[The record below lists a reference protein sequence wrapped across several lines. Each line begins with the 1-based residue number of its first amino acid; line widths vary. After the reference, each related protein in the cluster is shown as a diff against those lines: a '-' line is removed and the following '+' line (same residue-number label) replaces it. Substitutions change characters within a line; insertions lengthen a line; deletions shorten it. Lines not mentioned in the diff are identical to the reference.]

1 MEQLNDILRQNNI
14 SRENDTYFQPSNEG
28 SVQPNN
34 RTGLS
39 NEGSVQPHDRTGRS
53 NEGSVQ
59 PHNRA
64 GRSNEGSVQPNDQAG
79 QFDHQTRAFRNP
91 MTQYDPSY
99 RSVQRE
105 LWRMLN
111 REQQAMVASHFR
123 HLKNHAQVAIAEA
136 LIDYIE
142 EGILPDFSESE
153 FLYAATFV
161 KLTGYGLVP
170 PNPTDIRPMQET
182 DIRPN
187 PTDIRSM
194 QEADI
199 RPMQEING

>member
-14 SRENDTYFQPSNEG
+14 SRENNTRLQPSNEG
-28 SVQPNN
+28 SVQPHDRAGRSNEGSVQPN
-34 RTGLS
+34 DRTGLS
-39 NEGSVQPHDRTGRS
+39 NEGSVQPHDR
-53 NEGSVQ
+53 
-59 PHNRA
+59 A
-64 GRSNEGSVQPNDQAG
+64 GRSNEGLPHPNDRAG
-79 QFDHQTRAFRNP
+79 QFDHRTRAFRNP

-111 REQQAMVASHFR
+111 REQQAMVANHFR

-170 PNPTDIRPMQET
+170 PNPTDIRPMQEA
-182 DIRPN
+182 DIHPH
-187 PTDIRSM
+187 PT
-194 QEADI
+194 DI

>member
-28 SVQPNN
+28 SVQPND
-34 RTGLS
+34 RAGL
-39 NEGSVQPHDRTGRS
+39 S

-64 GRSNEGSVQPNDQAG
+64 GQYDSR
-79 QFDHQTRAFRNP
+79 TRAFRYT
-91 MTQYDPSY
+91 MMQYDSPY

-111 REQQAMVASHFR
+111 REQQAIVANHFS

-142 EGILPDFSESE
+142 EGILPDFSEAE

-170 PNPTDIRPMQET
+170 PNPTDIRPMQER

-187 PTDIRSM
+187 PTDIRPM
-194 QEADI
+194 QEADIHPHPTDI

>member
-14 SRENDTYFQPSNEG
+14 SGENNTHYQPSNEG
-28 SVQPNN
+28 SVQPND
-34 RTGLS
+34 RAGRS
-39 NEGSVQPHDRTGRS
+39 NEGSVQPNDRAGRS
-53 NEGSVQ
+53 NEGLPQ

-64 GRSNEGSVQPNDQAG
+64 GRSNEGSVQPNDRAG
-79 QFDHQTRAFRNP
+79 QYDRRTRPFHNP
-91 MTQYDPSY
+91 MMQYDSSY

-105 LWRMLN
+105 LWQMLN

-142 EGILPDFSESE
+142 EGILPDFSEAE

-187 PTDIRSM
+187 PTDIR
-194 QEADI
+194 
-199 RPMQEING
+199 PMQEING

>member
-14 SRENDTYFQPSNEG
+14 SRENNISGENSTHFQPSNEG
-28 SVQPNN
+28 LP
-34 RTGLS
+34 
-39 NEGSVQPHDRTGRS
+39 
-53 NEGSVQ
+53 Q

-64 GRSNEGSVQPNDQAG
+64 G
-79 QFDHQTRAFRNP
+79 QFDHRTRAFRNP
-91 MTQYDPSY
+91 MMQYDSSY

-111 REQQAMVASHFR
+111 REQQAIVANHFS

-142 EGILPDFSESE
+142 EGILPDFSEAE

-182 DIRPN
+182 DIH
-187 PTDIRSM
+187 SF
-194 QEADI
+194 
-199 RPMQEING
+199 

>member
-14 SRENDTYFQPSNEG
+14 SRENNTRLQPSNEG
-28 SVQPNN
+28 SVHPHDRAGLSNEGLPQPND

-39 NEGSVQPHDRTGRS
+39 NEGSVQPHDRTGLS

-59 PHNRA
+59 PHDR
-64 GRSNEGSVQPNDQAG
+64 AG
-79 QFDHQTRAFRNP
+79 QFDRRTRAFRNP

-99 RSVQRE
+99 RSVQQE
-105 LWRMLN
+105 LWQLLN
-111 REQQAMVASHFR
+111 REQQTMVASHFR

-142 EGILPDFSESE
+142 EGILPDFSEAE

-187 PTDIRSM
+187 PTDIR
-194 QEADI
+194 
-199 RPMQEING
+199 PMQEKDIHSF

>member
-14 SRENDTYFQPSNEG
+14 SRENNTRLQPSNEG
-28 SVQPNN
+28 SVQPNGQS
-34 RTGLS
+34 GLS
-39 NEGSVQPHDRTGRS
+39 NEGSVQPND
-53 NEGSVQ
+53 
-59 PHNRA
+59 RA
-64 GRSNEGSVQPNDQAG
+64 GRSNEGLPQPNNQAG
-79 QFDHQTRAFRNP
+79 QFDRRTRAFRNP

-142 EGILPDFSESE
+142 EGILPDFSEAE

-170 PNPTDIRPMQET
+170 PNPTDIRPMQEK

-187 PTDIRSM
+187 PTDIR
-194 QEADI
+194 
-199 RPMQEING
+199 PMQEING

>member
-14 SRENDTYFQPSNEG
+14 AGENNTHFQPSNEG
-28 SVQPNN
+28 SVLPHN
-34 RTGLS
+34 RTG
-39 NEGSVQPHDRTGRS
+39 QYDRR
-53 NEGSVQ
+53 
-59 PHNRA
+59 
-64 GRSNEGSVQPNDQAG
+64 
-79 QFDHQTRAFRNP
+79 TRPFHNP

-99 RSVQRE
+99 RSVQQE
-105 LWRMLN
+105 LWQLLN

-142 EGILPDFSESE
+142 EGILPDFSEAE

-170 PNPTDIRPMQET
+170 PNPTDIRPMQEK

-199 RPMQEING
+199 RPNPTDIRPMQEINR

>member
-1 MEQLNDILRQNNI
+1 
-14 SRENDTYFQPSNEG
+14 
-28 SVQPNN
+28 
-34 RTGLS
+34 
-39 NEGSVQPHDRTGRS
+39 
-53 NEGSVQ
+53 
-59 PHNRA
+59 
-64 GRSNEGSVQPNDQAG
+64 
-79 QFDHQTRAFRNP
+79 

-111 REQQAMVASHFR
+111 REQQAMVANHFS

-142 EGILPDFSESE
+142 EGILPDFSEAE

-170 PNPTDIRPMQET
+170 PNPTDIRSMQET
-182 DIRPN
+182 DIH
-187 PTDIRSM
+187 SF
-194 QEADI
+194 
-199 RPMQEING
+199 

>member
-14 SRENDTYFQPSNEG
+14 SRENNTRLQPSNEG

-59 PHNRA
+59 PHDRA
-64 GRSNEGSVQPNDQAG
+64 GRFNEGLPQPHDRTG
-79 QFDHQTRAFRNP
+79 QYDRRTRPFHNP

-111 REQQAMVASHFR
+111 REQQAIVASHFR

-142 EGILPDFSESE
+142 EGILPDFSEAE

-194 QEADI
+194 QE
-199 RPMQEING
+199 ING

>member
-1 MEQLNDILRQNNI
+1 MEHLNDILRQNNI
-14 SRENDTYFQPSNEG
+14 SRENNTRLQP
-28 SVQPNN
+28 
-34 RTGLS
+34 S

-59 PHNRA
+59 PHDRA
-64 GRSNEGSVQPNDQAG
+64 GLSNEGSVQPNDRTG
-79 QFDHQTRAFRNP
+79 QFDRRTRAFRNP

-105 LWRMLN
+105 LWQLLN
-111 REQQAMVASHFR
+111 REQQAMVANHFR

-142 EGILPDFSESE
+142 EGILPDFSEDQ

-170 PNPTDIRPMQET
+170 PNPTDIRPMQE
-182 DIRPN
+182 R
-187 PTDIRSM
+187 
-194 QEADI
+194 DI

>member
-14 SRENDTYFQPSNEG
+14 SGENNTHFQPSNEG

-34 RTGLS
+34 RS
-39 NEGSVQPHDRTGRS
+39 
-53 NEGSVQ
+53 
-59 PHNRA
+59 
-64 GRSNEGSVQPNDQAG
+64 G
-79 QFDHQTRAFRNP
+79 QYDSRTRAFRYT

-99 RSVQRE
+99 RSVQQE
-105 LWRMLN
+105 LWQLLN
-111 REQQAMVASHFR
+111 REQQAIVANHFS

-142 EGILPDFSESE
+142 EGILPDFSEAE

-182 DIRPN
+182 DFRPN
-187 PTDIRSM
+187 PT
-194 QEADI
+194 DI

>member
-14 SRENDTYFQPSNEG
+14 SRENNIRLQP
-28 SVQPNN
+28 
-34 RTGLS
+34 S
-39 NEGSVQPHDRTGRS
+39 NEGSVQPHDR
-53 NEGSVQ
+53 
-59 PHNRA
+59 A
-64 GRSNEGSVQPNDQAG
+64 GRSNEGFPQPNNRTG
-79 QFDHQTRAFRNP
+79 QFDRRTRAFRNP

-105 LWRMLN
+105 LWQMLN
-111 REQQAMVASHFR
+111 REQQAMVANHFR

-142 EGILPDFSESE
+142 EGILPDFSEAE

-170 PNPTDIRPMQET
+170 PNPTDIRPNPTDIRPMQET

-187 PTDIRSM
+187 PTDIR
-194 QEADI
+194 
-199 RPMQEING
+199 PMQEING

>member
-14 SRENDTYFQPSNEG
+14 SKENNISRENNTRLQP
-28 SVQPNN
+28 
-34 RTGLS
+34 S
-39 NEGSVQPHDRTGRS
+39 NEGSVQPHDRTGL
-53 NEGSVQ
+53 
-59 PHNRA
+59 
-64 GRSNEGSVQPNDQAG
+64 SNEGSVQPNDRTG
-79 QFDHQTRAFRNP
+79 QFDRRTRAFRNP

-111 REQQAMVASHFR
+111 REQQAIVANHFS

-142 EGILPDFSESE
+142 EGILPDFSEAE

-170 PNPTDIRPMQET
+170 PNPTDIRSMQEV

-187 PTDIRSM
+187 PTDIR
-194 QEADI
+194 
-199 RPMQEING
+199 PMQEING

>member
-14 SRENDTYFQPSNEG
+14 SRENNTRLQP
-28 SVQPNN
+28 
-34 RTGLS
+34 S
-39 NEGSVQPHDRTGRS
+39 NEGSVQPHDR
-53 NEGSVQ
+53 
-59 PHNRA
+59 
-64 GRSNEGSVQPNDQAG
+64 AG
-79 QFDHQTRAFRNP
+79 QFDRRTRPFHNP

-142 EGILPDFSESE
+142 EGILPDFSEAE

-170 PNPTDIRPMQET
+170 PNPTDIRPMQE
-182 DIRPN
+182 
-187 PTDIRSM
+187 
-194 QEADI
+194 ADI

>member
-14 SRENDTYFQPSNEG
+14 SRENDISRENNTHFQPSNEG
-28 SVQPNN
+28 LPQPNN
-34 RTGLS
+34 RA
-39 NEGSVQPHDRTGRS
+39 GRS

-64 GRSNEGSVQPNDQAG
+64 GRSNEGSVQPNDRAG
-79 QFDHQTRAFRNP
+79 QYDRRTRAFRNP
-91 MTQYDPSY
+91 MMQYDSSY

-111 REQQAMVASHFR
+111 REQQAIVANHFS

-170 PNPTDIRPMQET
+170 PNPTDIRPMQEA
-182 DIRPN
+182 DIHPH
-187 PTDIRSM
+187 PT
-194 QEADI
+194 DI

>member
-14 SRENDTYFQPSNEG
+14 SRENNTHFQPSNEG
-28 SVQPNN
+28 SVQPHDRAGLSNEGLPQPN
-34 RTGLS
+34 DRTGLS
-39 NEGSVQPHDRTGRS
+39 NEGSVQPND
-53 NEGSVQ
+53 
-59 PHNRA
+59 RA
-64 GRSNEGSVQPNDQAG
+64 GRSNEGLPQPNNQAG
-79 QFDHQTRAFRNP
+79 QFDRRTRAFRNP

-99 RSVQRE
+99 RSVQQE
-105 LWRMLN
+105 LWQLLN

-142 EGILPDFSESE
+142 EGILPDFSEAE
-153 FLYAATFV
+153 FLYAAIFV

-170 PNPTDIRPMQET
+170 PNPTDIRPMQEA

-187 PTDIRSM
+187 PTDIR
-194 QEADI
+194 
-199 RPMQEING
+199 PMQEING

>member
-14 SRENDTYFQPSNEG
+14 SRENNIRLQPSNEG
-28 SVQPNN
+28 LP
-34 RTGLS
+34 
-39 NEGSVQPHDRTGRS
+39 QPHNRAGRS

-64 GRSNEGSVQPNDQAG
+64 GRSNEGLPQPNNRAG
-79 QFDHQTRAFRNP
+79 QFDHRTRAFRNP
-91 MTQYDPSY
+91 MMQYDSSY

-105 LWRMLN
+105 LWQMLN
-111 REQQAMVASHFR
+111 REQQAMVANHFS

-142 EGILPDFSESE
+142 EGILPDFSEAE

-182 DIRPN
+182 DFRPN
-187 PTDIRSM
+187 PTDIRPM
-194 QEADI
+194 QEKDFRPNPTDI
-199 RPMQEING
+199 RPMQEKDIHSF

>member
-14 SRENDTYFQPSNEG
+14 SRENNTRLQPSNEG
-28 SVQPNN
+28 LPQPHD
-34 RTGLS
+34 RAGLS
-39 NEGSVQPHDRTGRS
+39 NEGLP
-53 NEGSVQ
+53 Q

-64 GRSNEGSVQPNDQAG
+64 GQYDRR
-79 QFDHQTRAFRNP
+79 TRPFHNP
-91 MTQYDPSY
+91 MMQYDSSY

-111 REQQAMVASHFR
+111 REQQAMVANHFS

-187 PTDIRSM
+187 PTDIRP
-194 QEADI
+194 I
-199 RPMQEING
+199 QEING

>member
-14 SRENDTYFQPSNEG
+14 SRENNTRLQP
-28 SVQPNN
+28 
-34 RTGLS
+34 S
-39 NEGSVQPHDRTGRS
+39 NEGSVQPHDR
-53 NEGSVQ
+53 
-59 PHNRA
+59 
-64 GRSNEGSVQPNDQAG
+64 AG
-79 QFDHQTRAFRNP
+79 QFDRRTRPFHNP

-142 EGILPDFSESE
+142 EGILPDFSEAE

-170 PNPTDIRPMQET
+170 PNPTDIRPMQEA

-187 PTDIRSM
+187 PTDIR
-194 QEADI
+194 
-199 RPMQEING
+199 PMQEING

>member
-14 SRENDTYFQPSNEG
+14 SRENNTRLQP
-28 SVQPNN
+28 
-34 RTGLS
+34 S
-39 NEGSVQPHDRTGRS
+39 NEGSVQPHDRAGRS
-53 NEGSVQ
+53 NKGLPQ
-59 PHNRA
+59 PHDRA
-64 GRSNEGSVQPNDQAG
+64 GRSNEGLPESNDRTG
-79 QFDHQTRAFRNP
+79 QFDRRTRAFRNP

-105 LWRMLN
+105 LWQLLN
-111 REQQAMVASHFR
+111 REQQAMVANHFR

-142 EGILPDFSESE
+142 EGILPDFSEDQ

-170 PNPTDIRPMQET
+170 PNPTDIRPMQER

-187 PTDIRSM
+187 PTDICSM
-194 QEADI
+194 QEADIYPHPTDI

>member
-14 SRENDTYFQPSNEG
+14 SRENNTHCQPSNEGSVQPNNRSGRSNEG

-39 NEGSVQPHDRTGRS
+39 NEGSVQPNDRTGRS
-53 NEGSVQ
+53 NEGL
-59 PHNRA
+59 PH
-64 GRSNEGSVQPNDQAG
+64 PNDRAG
-79 QFDHQTRAFRNP
+79 QFDRRTRAFRNP

-99 RSVQRE
+99 RSVQQE
-105 LWRMLN
+105 LWQLLN
-111 REQQAMVASHFR
+111 REQQAMVANHFS

-142 EGILPDFSESE
+142 EGILPDFSEAE

-187 PTDIRSM
+187 PTDIR
-194 QEADI
+194 
-199 RPMQEING
+199 PMQENDMHSL

>member
-14 SRENDTYFQPSNEG
+14 SRENNTRLQPSNEG
-28 SVQPNN
+28 SVQPNDRTGLPNEGLPQPNN

-39 NEGSVQPHDRTGRS
+39 NEGLP
-53 NEGSVQ
+53 
-59 PHNRA
+59 
-64 GRSNEGSVQPNDQAG
+64 QPNNRAG
-79 QFDHQTRAFRNP
+79 QFDHRTRAFRNP

-142 EGILPDFSESE
+142 EGILPDFSEAE

-170 PNPTDIRPMQET
+170 PNPTDIRPMQEA

-194 QEADI
+194 QEAVIRPMQERDI

>member
-14 SRENDTYFQPSNEG
+14 SRENNISGENNTHCQPSNEG
-28 SVQPNN
+28 SVRPN
-34 RTGLS
+34 
-39 NEGSVQPHDRTGRS
+39 
-53 NEGSVQ
+53 
-59 PHNRA
+59 NRA
-64 GRSNEGSVQPNDQAG
+64 GRSNEGSVQSNDRAGRSNEGLPQPNDRAG
-79 QFDHQTRAFRNP
+79 QFDRRTRAFRNP

-111 REQQAMVASHFR
+111 REKQAMVANHFS

-142 EGILPDFSESE
+142 EGILPDFSEAE

-170 PNPTDIRPMQET
+170 PNPTDIRPMQE
-182 DIRPN
+182 
-187 PTDIRSM
+187 
-194 QEADI
+194 
-199 RPMQEING
+199 ING

>member
-14 SRENDTYFQPSNEG
+14 SRENNTRLQPSNEG
-28 SVQPNN
+28 LPQPHD

-39 NEGSVQPHDRTGRS
+39 NEGSVQPHDRAGRF
-53 NEGSVQ
+53 NEGLPQ
-59 PHNRA
+59 PNDRA
-64 GRSNEGSVQPNDQAG
+64 GRSNEGLPQPNDRTG
-79 QFDHQTRAFRNP
+79 QFDRRTRAFRNP

-111 REQQAMVASHFR
+111 REQQAIVASHFR

-142 EGILPDFSESE
+142 EGILPDFSEAE

-182 DIRPN
+182 DIHPH
-187 PTDIRSM
+187 PT
-194 QEADI
+194 DI

>member
-14 SRENDTYFQPSNEG
+14 SGENNISRENDTRLQPSNES
-28 SVQPNN
+28 SVQPHDRAGRSNEGLPQPHD

-39 NEGSVQPHDRTGRS
+39 NEGSVQPPDR
-53 NEGSVQ
+53 
-59 PHNRA
+59 
-64 GRSNEGSVQPNDQAG
+64 AG
-79 QFDHQTRAFRNP
+79 QFDRRTRAFRNP

-111 REQQAMVASHFR
+111 REQQAMVANHFS

-142 EGILPDFSESE
+142 EGILPDFSEAQ
-153 FLYAATFV
+153 FLYAAPFV

-170 PNPTDIRPMQET
+170 PNPTDIR
-182 DIRPN
+182 
-187 PTDIRSM
+187 S
-194 QEADI
+194 
-199 RPMQEING
+199 MQEINR

>member
-14 SRENDTYFQPSNEG
+14 SRENNTHFQPSNEG
-28 SVQPNN
+28 LP
-34 RTGLS
+34 
-39 NEGSVQPHDRTGRS
+39 
-53 NEGSVQ
+53 Q

-64 GRSNEGSVQPNDQAG
+64 GRSNEGSVQPNDRAGRSNEGLPQPNNQAG
-79 QFDHQTRAFRNP
+79 QFDRRTRAFRNP

-99 RSVQRE
+99 RSVQQE
-105 LWRMLN
+105 LWQLLN
-111 REQQAMVASHFR
+111 REQQAMVANHFR

-142 EGILPDFSESE
+142 EGILPDFSEAQ

-170 PNPTDIRPMQET
+170 PNPTDIRPMQEA

-187 PTDIRSM
+187 PTDIRPM
-194 QEADI
+194 QETDI

>member
-1 MEQLNDILRQNNI
+1 
-14 SRENDTYFQPSNEG
+14 
-28 SVQPNN
+28 
-34 RTGLS
+34 
-39 NEGSVQPHDRTGRS
+39 
-53 NEGSVQ
+53 
-59 PHNRA
+59 
-64 GRSNEGSVQPNDQAG
+64 
-79 QFDHQTRAFRNP
+79 

-99 RSVQRE
+99 RSVQQE
-105 LWRMLN
+105 LWQLLN

-142 EGILPDFSESE
+142 EGILPDFSEAE

-170 PNPTDIRPMQET
+170 PNPTDIRPMQEA

-187 PTDIRSM
+187 PTDIR
-194 QEADI
+194 
-199 RPMQEING
+199 PMQEING

>member
-14 SRENDTYFQPSNEG
+14 SRENDTHFQPSNEG

-34 RTGLS
+34 RAGLS
-39 NEGSVQPHDRTGRS
+39 NEGSVQPND
-53 NEGSVQ
+53 
-59 PHNRA
+59 RA
-64 GRSNEGSVQPNDQAG
+64 GRSNEGLPQPNDRTG
-79 QFDHQTRAFRNP
+79 QFDRRTRAFRNP

-105 LWRMLN
+105 LWQMLN
-111 REQQAMVASHFR
+111 REQQAMVANHFR

-142 EGILPDFSESE
+142 EGILPDFSEAE

-170 PNPTDIRPMQET
+170 PNPTDIRPMQEK
-182 DIRPN
+182 DIH
-187 PTDIRSM
+187 SF
-194 QEADI
+194 
-199 RPMQEING
+199 